1 MGPKAMW
8 HDHLEPYVYADLD
21 GPEVTNNLA
30 AKSQA
35 VSLKRIADALEVIAA
50 KPAID
55 NDAIYRAI
63 SEAGFAVLQHMRNG

>member
-1 MGPKAMW
+1 MSTTSTW
-8 HDHLEPYVYADLD
+8 YDQVEVYQGVSTD
-21 GPEVTNNLA
+21 NA
-30 AKSQA
+30 AAILNKSQA
-35 VSLKRIADALEVIAA
+35 ISLKRIADALEIIAA